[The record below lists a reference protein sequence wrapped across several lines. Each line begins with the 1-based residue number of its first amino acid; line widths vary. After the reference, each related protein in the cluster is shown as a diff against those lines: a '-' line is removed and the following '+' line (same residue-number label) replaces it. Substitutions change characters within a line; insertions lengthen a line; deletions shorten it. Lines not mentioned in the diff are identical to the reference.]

1 MKRKLILFAFAFSIL
16 GASAATPANDGAE
29 SAKVKEFTRVI
40 SLGAI
45 QKTLLREAYVNT
57 RRLVILHIISNRH
70 SDFGVSD
77 LSDKEAVPRK
87 RYENLD
93 RRADN

>member
-45 QKTLLREAYVNT
+45 QKTLLREAYV
-57 RRLVILHIISNRH
+57 
-70 SDFGVSD
+70 
-77 LSDKEAVPRK
+77 K
-87 RYENLD
+87 
-93 RRADN
+93 